1 MYPKRFTF
9 DPRLIERA
17 RVVTLR
23 SPDLNVLR
31 DENRAELPGL
41 AHFLEQGF
49 KARHAEGK
57 LLLPDLSALA
67 NRTVGIFSDY
77 GGEDSTSR
85 FFTYSFLVCAFGS
98 LDPFKQQMATLRAKS
113 GIGGKEIAFKDFR
126 WGPLRR
132 ITLSLGQNVSH
143 VTSAAT
149 YPVHYDPL
157 IDFEPVALLAT
168 TPYLL
173 LAKNA
178 MPADDLKG

>member
-1 MYPKRFTF
+1 MYRKQFTF
-9 DPRLIERA
+9 DPKIIERA

-49 KARHAEGK
+49 KAHDAEGK

-77 GGEDSTSR
+77 GGEDSTRR

-98 LDPFKQQMATLRAKS
+98 LDPFKQQMATLRTKS

-132 ITLSLGQNVSH
+132 MCQPICGYATVISPGFYSPWLSTKRS
-143 VTSAAT
+143 
-149 YPVHYDPL
+149 PL
-157 IDFEPVALLAT
+157 YSGP
-168 TPYLL
+168 
-173 LAKNA
+173 A
-178 MPADDLKG
+178 MPRPCGV